1 MKKKYFAPGMEIV
14 EIKVQQMLTTSLP
27 TDSNTTVSDE
37 NDLLAPFLLLDND
50 QFMNTQHMGIPQL
63 AIPIYNSNGGYASV
77 EVVAAVDFWQGFSYS
92 S

>member
-50 QFMNTQHMGIPQL
+50 
-63 AIPIYNSNGGYASV
+63 
-77 EVVAAVDFWQGFSYS
+77 
-92 S
+92 